1 MDAFLPWILEAIPS
15 IPHSSSFRAMDVGSS
30 EGANAIHAM
39 QRIVE
44 TFRAT
49 SNAPMHLFF
58 DDVPTNDF
66 NRLSANLHPNGG
78 SAFSQ
83 SEVYTACIGGSA
95 FGRLVPAESLQVATT
110 FNAIG
115 FLEKRPDVGLPNY
128 IIPNSPSTN
137 SPRNGVSATEAEI
150 APFRAEAARD
160 LELFYA
166 ARAAELVPGGR
177 LLTQVFGRNEE
188 VSTSH
193 GIYDVLSDA
202 VLDAVEDGS
211 LPRETYENLVFP
223 IVLRTI
229 DELVAPVEEG
239 GSIADKLT
247 LERAESKEIDVP
259 FNAVLQSGNVAEW
272 ARLYTGFLRAFTEA
286 ILAAALPSDD
296 GQIALADRI
305 YHRVESRLTEDPARY
320 PFRYVSIA
328 AQIRKI

>member
-58 DDVPTNDF
+58 DDLPTNDF

-166 ARAAELVPGGR
+166 MDPRPFINPCLQDRWLWRRHNLAIF
-177 LLTQVFGRNEE
+177 LLGKSRFQFE
-188 VSTSH
+188 
-193 GIYDVLSDA
+193 
-202 VLDAVEDGS
+202 
-211 LPRETYENLVFP
+211 
-223 IVLRTI
+223 
-229 DELVAPVEEG
+229 VEEPPVG
-239 GSIADKLT
+239 QSPFVAFDDSLETTALFSIH
-247 LERAESKEIDVP
+247 
-259 FNAVLQSGNVAEW
+259 F
-272 ARLYTGFLRAFTEA
+272 
-286 ILAAALPSDD
+286 
-296 GQIALADRI
+296 
-305 YHRVESRLTEDPARY
+305 
-320 PFRYVSIA
+320 
-328 AQIRKI
+328 